1 MASNIAHPG
10 EALGSDLRSDR
21 EPLIRGQAPQPSRTA
36 HGIDPTKPH
45 LTREHLLALLRG
57 MIRIRRFEEKCA
69 ELYQQEKI
77 RGFLHLYI
85 GEEAVA
91 VGAMQA
97 LASADAVVATY
108 REHGHAL
115 ARGVSMDAVMAE
127 MYGKAEG
134 CSRGRGGSMHLFDA
148 PTRFYGGN
156 AIVGGGLPL
165 AVGLALAEK
174 MDGRDGIAACF
185 FGEGAVAEGEF
196 HECLNLAELW
206 RIPVLFICE
215 NNLYAMGT
223 RLERSESQPDIHI
236 KAQSYNVPAEVVDG
250 MDVVAVEATTRRVCA
265 AIRGGSGPALL
276 ECRTYRFR
284 AHSMFDPQ
292 LYRDKAEVEEWKHRD
307 PIDRLAAW
315 MRETGALHDSDLA
328 AIEAEVATEI
338 ERSVAF
344 AERSHWEPVAELA
357 RDVYA
362 GEGVP
367 RVAVFVRSPT
377 GTPSV
382 KRSARRYLQTSASF

>member
-1 MASNIAHPG
+1 MSESRAV
-10 EALGSDLRSDR
+10 
-21 EPLIRGQAPQPSRTA
+21 EPHQ
-36 HGIDPTKPH
+36 
-45 LTREHLLALLRG
+45 HLLTLLRA
-57 MIRIRRFEEKCA
+57 MVRIRRFEEKCA

-85 GEEAVA
+85 GEEAIA
-91 VGAMQA
+91 AGAMPV
-97 LASADAVVATY
+97 LTPADAVVATY

-115 ARGVSMDAVMAE
+115 ARGVAMDRVMAE

-148 PTRFYGGN
+148 ATRFYGGN

-174 MDGRDGIAACF
+174 MQRRDGIAACF

-196 HECLNLAELW
+196 HESLNLAELW
-206 RIPVLFICE
+206 RLPLLFVCE

-223 RLERSESQPDIHI
+223 RLERSESQPDIHV

-250 MDVVAVEATTRRVCA
+250 MDVVAVEAATRRVCA
-265 AIRGGSGPALL
+265 TIRGGGGPALL

-292 LYRDKAEVEEWKHRD
+292 LYRDRAEIEDWKRRD
-307 PIDRLAAW
+307 PIDRLAQW
-315 MRETGALHDSDLA
+315 MREEGTLHDADLA
-328 AIEAEVATEI
+328 AIEAEVAAEVAH
-338 ERSVAF
+338 SVAF
-344 AERSHWEPVAELA
+344 AEAGHWEPTAQLM

-362 GEGVP
+362 AEG
-367 RVAVFVRSPT
+367 
-377 GTPSV
+377 G
-382 KRSARRYLQTSASF
+382 Q